1 MPYAH
6 FDEIENVL
14 VSVDLLATLAPL
26 ELSQEDSADI
36 ALLHEL
42 RNDFAHFTP
51 KGCSIDLEGLPR
63 IVDKTLGLVEV
74 LMQTD
79 RVSYRMTG
87 NKKRRIRDGVR
98 TVRTVLGVAT

>member
-1 MPYAH
+1 MTRSKARW
-6 FDEIENVL
+6 
-14 VSVDLLATLAPL
+14 SVRQPIQQAPEKRSSL